1 MSDTIRPWPALWALC
16 LGFFMILVDS
26 TIVSVAMP
34 QIMEGLDTDL
44 NAVMWVTSAYLV
56 AYAVP
61 LLITGRL
68 GDRFGQ
74 KQMYLAGLVVFTAA
88 SAWCGF
94 SGGVTMLIVAR
105 VFQGLGAALMTPQ
118 TMAVI
123 TRVFPPERR
132 GQAMGAWGAVAGAA
146 TLVGPLLGGVL
157 TDSLGWEWIFFVN
170 IPVGVVGFALA
181 WALVPDLPRRS
192 HTFDIPGV
200 VLSGVGVFLLVF
212 GIQEGQKYH
221 WGTIAGIISVPLLI
235 AAGVVFLGVFVWWQ
249 SKTKAEPLVPLKL
262 FRDRNFSLANI
273 AITTMG
279 FAITS
284 LVLPLMLF
292 TQLVLG
298 YTPTQSALLMA
309 PMAVLTGVLA
319 PFVGRLV
326 DRAHP
331 RYIAGP
337 GLLLLAVATTWF
349 GLLMEPG
356 VAVWKLLIPVALM
369 GLANATIWSP
379 LSATATRNLAM
390 DVAGAGSGVYNTTR
404 QVGAVLG
411 SAAIA
416 AAMAARLTANGMPA
430 SGGGQAAGAAERL
443 PEFMWDGYA
452 TAMGQ
457 AMLVPAGVLIIGV
470 VATLFFVRPSHAGM
484 RSRGPEAEVSDAS
497 PADSAVRPDTPE
509 VETVT
514 SE

>member
-1 MSDTIRPWPALWALC
+1 MNDSVRPWPALWALC

-34 QIMEGLDTDL
+34 AIMEGLDADL

-56 AYAVP
+56 AFAVP

-74 KQMYLAGLVVFTAA
+74 RQMYLAGLVVFTAS

-105 VFQGLGAALMTPQ
+105 VFQGIGAAIMTPQ

-123 TRVFPPERR
+123 TRVFPPDRR
-132 GQAMGAWGAVAGAA
+132 GRAMGAWGAVAGAA

-170 IPVGVVGFALA
+170 IPVGVIGFALA

-200 VLSGVGVFLLVF
+200 VLSGAGVFLLVF
-212 GIQEGQKYH
+212 GIQEGQKYR
-221 WGTIAGIISVPLLI
+221 WGTMTGFLSIPLLI
-235 AAGVVFLGVFVWWQ
+235 GLGVVLLAVFVWWQ
-249 SKTKAEPLVPLKL
+249 SRTRAEPLVPLRL
-262 FRDRNFSLANI
+262 FRDRNFTLANI
-273 AITTMG
+273 AIASMG
-279 FAITS
+279 FAITA

-298 YTPTQSALLMA
+298 YSPTESALVMT

-319 PFVGRLV
+319 PSVGRLV
-326 DRAHP
+326 DRVHP

-337 GLLLLAVATTWF
+337 GLLLLAVSVLWF
-349 GLLMEPG
+349 SLIMEPG
-356 VAVWKLLIPVALM
+356 VPVWELLLPVALM
-369 GLANATIWSP
+369 GVANATIWSP

-411 SAAIA
+411 SAAITAAMSARLVAGGLSGAGGGEQA
-416 AAMAARLTANGMPA
+416 AA
-430 SGGGQAAGAAERL
+430 GGTQRL
-443 PEFMWDGYA
+443 PEFMRDAYA
-452 TAMGQ
+452 LAMGQ
-457 AMLVPAGVLIIGV
+457 SMLVPAAVLLIGV
-470 VATLFFVRPSHAGM
+470 VAALCFERPSHAGM
-484 RSRGPEAEVSDAS
+484 RPLADRTTEPGRILSPERG
-497 PADSAVRPDTPE
+497 
-509 VETVT
+509 
-514 SE
+514 

>member
-1 MSDTIRPWPALWALC
+1 MGGTIRPWPALWALC

-34 QIMEGLDTDL
+34 AIMEGLHADL
-44 NAVMWVTSAYLV
+44 NSVMWVTSAYLV

-61 LLITGRL
+61 LLITGRM

-74 KQMYLAGLVVFTAA
+74 KQMYLAGLVVFTAS

-94 SGGVTMLIVAR
+94 AGGVTMLIVAR
-105 VFQGLGAALMTPQ
+105 VFQGFGAAIMTPQ

-200 VLSGVGVFLLVF
+200 VLSGIGVFLLVF

-221 WGTIAGIISVPLLI
+221 WGTMHGILSIPLLI
-235 AAGVVFLGVFVWWQ
+235 ALGVVFLAVFVWWQ
-249 SKTKAEPLVPLKL
+249 SRTRAEPLVPLRL
-262 FRDRNFSLANI
+262 FRDRNFSLANVAI
-273 AITTMG
+273 AAMG
-279 FAITS
+279 FAITAM
-284 LVLPLMLF
+284 VLPLMLF

-298 YTPTQSALLMA
+298 YTPTESALLMT

-319 PFVGRLV
+319 PVVGRLV
-326 DRAHP
+326 DRVHP
-331 RYIAGP
+331 RYVAGP
-337 GLLLLAVATTWF
+337 GLALLAGAVVWF
-349 GLLMEPG
+349 ALAMQPGASVWGLL
-356 VAVWKLLIPVALM
+356 APVALM
-369 GLANATIWSP
+369 GVANACIWSP

-411 SAAIA
+411 SAAIT
-416 AAMAARLTANGMPA
+416 AAMSARLVANGLGG
-430 SGGGQAAGAAERL
+430 SGGGEQAAAAGALRL
-443 PEFMWDGYA
+443 PEPMWHGYA
-452 TAMGQ
+452 LAMGQ
-457 AMLVPAGVLIIGV
+457 SLLVPAGVLVIGV
-470 VATLFFVRPSHAGM
+470 IAALCFERPSHAGM
-484 RSRGPEAEVSDAS
+484 RPAAPRRGAA
-497 PADSAVRPDTPE
+497 PAAAPAAPLTPE
-509 VETVT
+509 RG
-514 SE
+514 